1 LYARPLGG
9 ATCMHYPQRQLKGY
23 LLNMEFSPLRKVIML
38 NNGLLKDLHLRAQL
52 VKYLQEPWLRRL
64 TDEEM
69 QMHLEK
75 VRKKEKSEAVEKS

>member
-1 LYARPLGG
+1 
-9 ATCMHYPQRQLKGY
+9 
-23 LLNMEFSPLRKVIML
+23 MEFSPLRKVIML